1 MKNINDIFDSIK
13 EISVIAQ
20 KKKEI
25 PLPTIM
31 CKVTEETGEL
41 ATEVLRLVGHKKS
54 KQSKEITIKK
64 IKLEGVDVMLALFDV
79 LNCVNITKEEI
90 LKLSTKAI
98 NKWKRKHI
106 KPISRVK
113 K

>member
-1 MKNINDIFDSIK
+1 MKHLNDVFDSVKQVSI
-13 EISVIAQ
+13 IAQ

-25 PLPTIM
+25 PLPTLM
-31 CKVTEETGEL
+31 CKVTEEAGEL
-41 ATEVLRLVGHKKS
+41 AAEVLRLVGHKKS
-54 KQSKEITIKK
+54 KQTKEVTIKK
-64 IKLEGVDVMLALFDV
+64 IKSEGVDVMLALFDV
-79 LNCVNITKEEI
+79 LNNVDITKEEI

-106 KPISRVK
+106 KPTTIK